1 MNLYELYDYAVDQG
15 IDVDWYTMPFA
26 KSFTIF
32 IPSLDRRAIA
42 LDPWKFETVA
52 DEFTTLGHEVGHC
65 MTYSFYNRWAAC
77 DVKKKH
83 ENRADKWEIEQFIPW
98 TLWRPPRT
106 KAAQRSGIWR
116 SVSALLRILSA
127 RPSAGIS
134 MATLR
139 WINTYECVQLGHIY
153 IGEEE
158 RRLWT
163 LSIS

>member
-26 KSFTIF
+26 KSFSIF

-83 ENRADKWEIEQFIPW
+83 ENRADKWEIEQFLPLDALEAAAHEGCTEVW
-98 TLWRPPRT
+98 DLAERFGVTEDLVR
-106 KAAQRSGIWR
+106 KAICWY
-116 SVSALLRILSA
+116 
-127 RPSAGIS
+127 

-139 WINTYECVQLGHIY
+139 
-153 IGEEE
+153 
-158 RRLWT
+158 
-163 LSIS
+163 

>member
-1 MNLYELYDYAVDQG
+1 MNLYELYDFAVDQG

-26 KSFTIF
+26 KSFSIF

-77 DVKKKH
+77 DVKKSMRTGPTSGKS
-83 ENRADKWEIEQFIPW
+83 NSSFPW

-106 KAAQRSGIWR
+106 KAAQRSGI
-116 SVSALLRILSA
+116 
-127 RPSAGIS
+127 
-134 MATLR
+134 
-139 WINTYECVQLGHIY
+139 
-153 IGEEE
+153 
-158 RRLWT
+158 
-163 LSIS
+163 

>member
-26 KSFTIF
+26 KSFSIF

-77 DVKKKH
+77 DIKKKH
-83 ENRADKWEIEQFIPW
+83 ENRADKWEIEQFLPLDALEAPSCLVRVECGVYSRELI
-98 TLWRPPRT
+98 LG
-106 KAAQRSGIWR
+106 QD
-116 SVSALLRILSA
+116 SALQVSWGLNPPEMIVSHA
-127 RPSAGIS
+127 KK
-134 MATLR
+134 
-139 WINTYECVQLGHIY
+139 
-153 IGEEE
+153 
-158 RRLWT
+158 
-163 LSIS
+163 

>member
-26 KSFTIF
+26 KSFSIF

-77 DVKKKH
+77 DIKKKH
-83 ENRADKWEIEQFIPW
+83 ENRADK
-98 TLWRPPRT
+98 
-106 KAAQRSGIWR
+106 
-116 SVSALLRILSA
+116 
-127 RPSAGIS
+127 
-134 MATLR
+134 
-139 WINTYECVQLGHIY
+139 
-153 IGEEE
+153 
-158 RRLWT
+158 
-163 LSIS
+163 

>member
-26 KSFTIF
+26 KSFSIF

-83 ENRADKWEIEQFIPW
+83 ENRADKWEIEQF
-98 TLWRPPRT
+98 LPPG
-106 KAAQRSGIWR
+106 RSGGR
-116 SVSALLRILSA
+116 RA
-127 RPSAGIS
+127 
-134 MATLR
+134 
-139 WINTYECVQLGHIY
+139 
-153 IGEEE
+153 
-158 RRLWT
+158 RRLHRG
-163 LSIS
+163 LGSSRAFRCY